1 MPNKTKGLVLVVIA
15 GMAFGAL
22 PIFAR
27 IAYADGVDPFTLL
40 FLRFLFAGIVM
51 LGIALLRRNPFPR
64 GKALLGLILMGS
76 VLYVGQS
83 LTYFI
88 AITMASA
95 GLISLL
101 LFLNPGIVT
110 LLSALFFKEHI
121 TRLQWVALALAL
133 LGSGLTV
140 GGDAPNSAAVATPN
154 SSLGVILG
162 LAAGLIY
169 AVYITVGGYFMRGV
183 SAMAASAVIMLSAFV
198 VFAAITWVRGPHWP
212 QSGWGWFGIGGLVAV
227 SSVLAIFCFFAGV
240 QRVGAA
246 TGSMLATIEP
256 VTTITLAA
264 LVLGEPIT
272 LIQALGGA
280 FILSAVLLLARR

>member
-1 MPNKTKGLVLVVIA
+1 MPNKTVGLILVVIA

-40 FLRFLFAGIVM
+40 FLRFLIAGTIM
-51 LGIALLRRNPFPR
+51 LAIALLRRDVFPR
-64 GKALLGLILMGS
+64 GKTLLGLMLMGS

-110 LLSALFFKEHI
+110 LLSAVFFKEHI

-154 SSLGVILG
+154 STLGIILG
-162 LAAGLIY
+162 LSAGVIY
-169 AVYITVGGYFMRGV
+169 AIYITVGGYFTRGI
-183 SAMAASAVIMLSAFV
+183 SAVAASAVIMLSAFA
-198 VFAAITWVRGPHWP
+198 VFAVITWVRGAHWP
-212 QSGWGWFGIGGLVAV
+212 HSGWGWFGIGGLALV
-227 SSVLAIFCFFAGV
+227 SSIVAIFCFFAGV

-246 TGSMLATIEP
+246 TGSMIATTEP
-256 VTTITLAA
+256 VTTIVLAA
-264 LVLGEPIT
+264 LVLGEPIAP
-272 LIQALGGA
+272 IQALGGA
-280 FILSAVLLLARR
+280 FILSAVFLLARR